1 MCVSVVEESVEER
14 RRMNE
19 WMAIEANL
27 ASEDLRE
34 MMPREEWRGLT
45 LLVSVLHSSKACT
58 SIERGRIVALYDKE
72 VEVVLMFES
81 MLIRRIDWL
90 AANSGT
96 NPLVKPDCH
105 LPIIVRRRSTM
116 SGQILHPHERDLWS
130 TSPCIVATGAEGLPV
145 TDLASS
151 FVLWADS
158 GFKREPETLVEQV
171 ALVKGP
177 ESYEEFLEDK
187 KRRDRERRLRLEN
200 LRRRSV
206 MEATRRHHDE
216 EQRRLLQDELD
227 RISAMGWRELME
239 MERDLANSP
248 WGVNQSIR
256 AASQAILYPE
266 EGGI

>member
-1 MCVSVVEESVEER
+1 
-14 RRMNE
+14 
-19 WMAIEANL
+19 MAIEANL

-34 MMPREEWRGLT
+34 MMPKEEWRGLT

-105 LPIIVRRRSTM
+105 LQIIVRRRSTM
-116 SGQILHPHERDLWS
+116 SGQILHPHERDRWS

-158 GFKREPETLVEQV
+158 GFKRSLRPCGAGRFSQ
-171 ALVKGP
+171 GP

-187 KRRDRERRLRLEN
+187 KRRDREKRLRLEN

-206 MEATRRHHDE
+206 MEATRRHHEE

-239 MERDLANSP
+239 MERDRQTP
-248 WGVNQSIR
+248 GGEPEHQGRVTG
-256 AASQAILYPE
+256 ILYPE
-266 EGGI
+266 EGEI

>member
-1 MCVSVVEESVEER
+1 MVDESVEER

-58 SIERGRIVALYDKE
+58 SIERGRIVALYDRE

-105 LPIIVRRRSTM
+105 LQIIVRRRSTIT
-116 SGQILHPHERDLWS
+116 GQILHPHERDRWS

-266 EGGI
+266 EGEI